1 MQEYLRAVLSPLLS
15 APESL
20 SISETDD
27 DLGTFLIAKVA
38 KQDMG
43 IAIGRE
49 GDTVKALR
57 TLVHLVGKRQEKRV
71 TLRITEA

>member
-1 MQEYLRAVLSPLLS
+1 MQEYLRVVLSPLLTS
-15 APESL
+15 PESL

-27 DLGTFLIAKVA
+27 DQGTFLIAKVA